1 MFHVTSAFRTLP
13 KENSKMSI
21 KVGDRVRFLSDTGEG
36 LVVKILD
43 EYRVMVEDESGF
55 EYEHQIKD
63 LLAVGARADEKEK
76 YDLVEPDINEIIH
89 RNMDVGAVEK
99 ADKDFTVKYKNRDA
113 TNSQRRGE
121 HMEID
126 LHIHEL
132 VDNENG
138 LDNGDKLEIQLGHFE
153 RMLKR
158 AEEQKVSKVIFIHGV
173 GQGVLR
179 GEIRKIIEN
188 YYPKASFHD
197 ADFREYGY
205 GATEVRIS
213 R

>member
-1 MFHVTSAFRTLP
+1 
-13 KENSKMSI
+13 MSI

-43 EYRVMVEDESGF
+43 EYRVMVEDDSGF
-55 EYEHQIKD
+55 EYEHLIKD

-89 RNMDVGAVEK
+89 RNIDADAVEK
-99 ADKDFTVKYKNRDA
+99 ADKDFTVKYKNRNA

-132 VDNENG
+132 VDNETG
-138 LDNGDKLEIQLGHFE
+138 LDNGGKLEIQLGHFE
-153 RMLKR
+153 RILKR

-179 GEIRKIIEN
+179 SEIRKIIEN